1 MLAQINIASK
11 LYKVVHGT
19 TVIHSDLQA
28 IRSLITDLFRHGGIN
43 AITPT
48 RRVTGGPVYA
58 QFGSPIKSGIV
69 PRPSGMAAID
79 AVGFRKGTD
88 TAAHSVEPGSFVM
101 NVAATKAFG
110 Y

>member
-1 MLAQINIASK
+1 MIPISRLW
-11 LYKVVHGT
+11 
-19 TVIHSDLQA
+19 
-28 IRSLITDLFRHGGIN
+28 SLITDLFRHGGIN

-69 PRPSGMAAID
+69 PRPSGKEWNRILISA
-79 AVGFRKGTD
+79 
-88 TAAHSVEPGSFVM
+88 EPSLSDDD
-101 NVAATKAFG
+101 KR